1 MPTSQ
6 SREAYEDCYVLLDRA
21 IEAERGIGASFSDRG
36 EAYHFRVRLNAAR
49 QLDRD
54 LQREV
59 DPNNGK
65 SDYDVL
71 TFRVKLWPDGKWWVF
86 IERHVG
92 PEEVRELSVG

>member
-1 MPTSQ
+1 MPTST
-6 SREAYEDCYVLLDRA
+6 SREAYEDCYELLDRA
-21 IEAERGIGASFSDRG
+21 MEVERGIGASFSDRG

-54 LQREV
+54 LQKSV
-59 DPNNGK
+59 DPTAGK

-71 TFRVKLWPDGKWWVF
+71 TFRIKSLEEKWWVF

-92 PEEVRELSVG
+92 PQEVVELSVG

>member
-1 MPTSQ
+1 MPTSL
-6 SREAYEDCYVLLDRA
+6 SREAYEDCYDILDRA
-21 IEAERGIGASFSDRG
+21 IEAERGIGASFSERG

-59 DPNNGK
+59 APNGR

-71 TFRVKLWPDGKWWVF
+71 TFRIKTLADGKWWVF

-92 PEEVRELSVG
+92 PEEVKELSVG